1 MSKFNKNMPGAER
14 AISYEGNVQFAK
26 NPVEDWCNFIMSCM
40 LENRFYESAEDQM
53 ERYINLTN
61 QIGEELGWE
70 FVAKAAIFA
79 RNELGMR
86 SISELTAAILNGQ
99 TFDRKRQFFAN
110 YFHRPDGVS
119 EVFAAIDSLGGKRS
133 HALVRGAADYLST
146 LKDYSIDKYKMN
158 GKVYNM
164 FDLINI
170 THAHSAA
177 IDRYKNGCLEKADTW
192 EKAISA
198 SANEEEKS
206 QEWQRLVEEHKLGY
220 LALIRNLRNIVDTKP
235 SESWVR
241 EHLTMQIE
249 NSIAIKKSLVYPYQI
264 YCAYKNI
271 GVRNTAID
279 TALERAFRI
288 ACGNMPELPGD
299 NVVVLD
305 VSGSMDYCWGSNS
318 SLTIKEVG
326 AVYGAALLVHS
337 GADFIKFG
345 NYAQSKSYNP
355 LDNVFNII
363 SDMKA
368 NDGCGYG
375 TDIASAYNAMQ
386 KKYDRIFLISDMQTM
401 STNYGWYYT
410 SNGVNSYN
418 SYCKKFNCAPH
429 VYSFDLSNYRSQVE
443 NPDNPKIHLL
453 TSLSDKFFTLIKFIE
468 DGGSL
473 VDYIN
478 NKYSY

>member
-1 MSKFNKNMPGAER
+1 MSKFNKNMPSAER
-14 AISYEGNVQFAK
+14 AVSYEGNVQFAK

-110 YFHRPDGVS
+110 YFKRPDGIS

-177 IDRYKNGCLEKADTW
+177 IDRYKNDCLEKADTW

-206 QEWQRLVEEHKLGY
+206 QEWQRLVEERKLGY
-220 LALIRNLRNIVDTKP
+220 LALIRNLRNIVNTKP
-235 SESWVR
+235 SVGWVQ
-241 EHLTMQIE
+241 EYLVPQIE
-249 NSIAIKKSLVYPYQI
+249 NVTAIKKSLVWPYQI
-264 YCAYKNI
+264 YCAYKNVGI
-271 GVRNTAID
+271 RNVDID
-279 TALERAFRI
+279 TALANAFRA
-288 ACGNMPELPGD
+288 ACGNMPELPGN

-305 VSGSMDYCWGSNS
+305 VSGSMDDNWSANS

-326 AVYGAALLVHS
+326 AVYSAALLVHS

-345 NYAQSKSYNP
+345 SDAKNKTYNP
-355 LDNVFNII
+355 LENIFNII
-363 SDMKA
+363 RDMQE
-368 NDGCGYG
+368 NEECGYG
-375 TDIASAYNAMQ
+375 TYIASAYNAMQ

-401 STNYGWYYT
+401 SVSNSWYCT
-410 SNGVNSYN
+410 RDSVNSYH
-418 SYCKKFNCAPH
+418 SYCKKFGCTPH
-429 VYSFDLSNYRSQVE
+429 VYSFDLGNYRSQIE
-443 NPDNPKIHLL
+443 NPNNPKIHLL
-453 TSLSDKFFTLIKFIE
+453 TALSDKFFTLIKFIE

-478 NKYSY
+478 ENYSY

>member
-14 AISYEGNVQFAK
+14 AVSYEGNVQFAK
-26 NPVEDWCNFIMSCM
+26 NPVEDWCNFIMSSM
-40 LENRFYESAEDQM
+40 LENRFYESVEDQM

-86 SISELTAAILNGQ
+86 SISELTAAILNEH

-164 FDLINI
+164 YDLINI

-177 IDRYKNGCLEKADTW
+177 IDRYKNDCLEKADTW

-198 SANEEEKS
+198 SENKEEKN

-249 NSIAIKKSLVYPYQI
+249 NSIAIKKSLVMPYQI

-271 GVRNTAID
+271 GIRNTAID
-279 TALERAFRI
+279 IALERAFRI

-299 NVVVLD
+299 SVVVLD
-305 VSGSMDYCWGSNS
+305 VSGSMDSCWSANS

-326 AVYGAALLVHS
+326 AVYGAALLIHS

-345 NYAQSKSYNP
+345 NYAKIKTYNP
-355 LDNVFNII
+355 LENIFNII
-363 SDMKA
+363 EDMQE
-368 NDGCGYG
+368 NEVCGYG
-375 TDIASAYNAMQ
+375 TNAASAYGAMQ
-386 KKYDRIFLISDMQTM
+386 KRYDRIFLISDMQTM
-401 STNYGWYYT
+401 SVSDGRYYAGYG
-410 SNGVNSYN
+410 VRSYN
-418 SYCKKFNCAPH
+418 SYCDNFNCSPH
-429 VYSFDLSNYRSQVE
+429 VYSFDLSNYPSQIE
-443 NPDNPKIHLL
+443 NPNNPKIHLL
-453 TSLSDKFFTLIKFIE
+453 TALSDKFFTLIKFIE

-478 NKYSY
+478 ENYSY

>member
-14 AISYEGNVQFAK
+14 AVSYEGNVQFAK

-40 LENRFYESAEDQM
+40 LENRFYESAEYQM

-70 FVAKAAIFA
+70 FVAKAAILA

-99 TFDRKRQFFAN
+99 SFDRKRQFFAN

-119 EVFAAIDSLGGKRS
+119 EVFAAIDSLNGKRS
-133 HALVRGAADYLST
+133 HALVRGASDYLSS
-146 LKDYSIDKYKMN
+146 LNDYSIDKYKMN

-177 IDRYKNGCLEKADTW
+177 INRYKNDCLEKADTW

-198 SANEEEKS
+198 SANEEEKN

-235 SESWVR
+235 SENWVR
-241 EHLTMQIE
+241 EHLTMQ
-249 NSIAIKKSLVYPYQI
+249 LV
-264 YCAYKNI
+264 KNI
-271 GVRNTAID
+271 GIRNTAID
-279 TALERAFRI
+279 VALEKAFRI
-288 ACGNMPELPGD
+288 ACGNMPELSGD
-299 NVVVLD
+299 SIVVLD
-305 VSGSMDYCWGSNS
+305 VSGSMEDRWGSNS

-363 SDMKA
+363 SSMQA
-368 NDGCGYG
+368 NEGCGYG
-375 TDIASAYNAMQ
+375 TDVASAYNAMQ

-401 STNYGWYYT
+401 SAGNGWYYT
-410 SNGVNSYN
+410 SDGVNSYN

-429 VYSFDLSNYRSQVE
+429 VYSFDLSNYRSQIE
-443 NPDNPKIHLL
+443 NPNNPKIHLL
-453 TSLSDKFFTLIKFIE
+453 TALSDKFFALIKFIE
-468 DGGSL
+468 DGNSL

-478 NKYSY
+478 DNYSY

>member
-14 AISYEGNVQFAK
+14 AVSYEGNVQFAK

-53 ERYINLTN
+53 TRYVNLTN
-61 QIGEELGWE
+61 QIGAELGWE

-79 RNELGMR
+79 RNELGIR

-110 YFHRPDGVS
+110 YFKRPDGIS

-177 IDRYKNGCLEKADTW
+177 IDRYKNDCLEKADTW
-192 EKAISA
+192 EKAISTSA
-198 SANEEEKS
+198 SEEEKN

-220 LALIRNLRNIVDTKP
+220 LALIRNLRNIVNTKP
-235 SESWVR
+235 SVGWVQ
-241 EHLTMQIE
+241 EYLVPQIE
-249 NSIAIKKSLVYPYQI
+249 NVTAIKKSLVWPYQI
-264 YCAYKNI
+264 YCAYKNVGI
-271 GVRNTAID
+271 RNVDID
-279 TALERAFRI
+279 TALANAFRA
-288 ACGNMPELPGD
+288 ACGNMPDLPGD
-299 NVVVLD
+299 SVVVLD
-305 VSGSMDYCWGSNS
+305 VSGSMDDNWSANS

-345 NYAQSKSYNP
+345 SGAKNKAYN
-355 LDNVFNII
+355 LLENIFNII
-363 SDMKA
+363 RDMQE
-368 NDGCGYG
+368 NEGCGYG
-375 TDIASAYNAMQ
+375 TYVASAYNAMQ

-401 STNYGWYYT
+401 SVSNSWYCT
-410 SNGVNSYN
+410 RDSVNSYH
-418 SYCKKFNCAPH
+418 SYCKKFDCTPH
-429 VYSFDLSNYRSQVE
+429 VYSFDLGNYRSQIE
-443 NPDNPKIHLL
+443 NPNDPKIHLL
-453 TSLSDKFFTLIKFIE
+453 TALSDKFFTLIKFIE
-468 DGGSL
+468 DGNNL

-478 NKYSY
+478 DNYSY

>member
-1 MSKFNKNMPGAER
+1 MSKFNKQKRSET
-14 AISYEGNVQFAK
+14 ILSYEGGQVYKK
-26 NPVEDWCNFIMSCM
+26 NSIEDLINFMFSSM
-40 LENRFYESAEDQM
+40 LENRFYENSEDQTQ
-53 ERYINLTN
+53 RFLTLLDEVSN
-61 QIGEELGWE
+61 QLPLEWI
-70 FVAKAAIFA
+70 AKLSLFA
-79 RNELGMR
+79 RKELGMK
-86 SISELTAAILNGQ
+86 SITHLTAAWLNDKN
-99 TFDRKRQFFAN
+99 FENKRSYYRN
-110 YFHRPDGVS
+110 IMNIPSDMS

-133 HALVRGAADYLST
+133 HALVRGAADYLSK
-146 LKDYSIDKYKMN
+146 LNDYSIDKYKMN

-177 IDRYKNGCLEKADTW
+177 IDRYKNDCLEKADTW

-235 SESWVR
+235 SENWVR

-249 NSIAIKKSLVYPYQI
+249 NSIAIKKSLVMPYQI

-271 GVRNTAID
+271 GIRNTAID
-279 TALERAFRI
+279 IALERAFRI
-288 ACGNMPELPGD
+288 ACGNMPELPGN

-305 VSGSMDYCWGSNS
+305 VSGSMDDYWSANS

-326 AVYGAALLVHS
+326 AVYGAALLIHS

-345 NYAQSKSYNP
+345 NYAKIKTYNP
-355 LDNVFNII
+355 LENIFNII
-363 SDMKA
+363 EDMQE
-368 NDGCGYG
+368 NEVCGYG
-375 TDIASAYNAMQ
+375 TNAASAYGAMQ
-386 KKYDRIFLISDMQTM
+386 KRYDRIFLISDMQTM
-401 STNYGWYYT
+401 SVSDGWYYAGY
-410 SNGVNSYN
+410 GVRSYN
-418 SYCKKFNCAPH
+418 SYCDNFNCSPH
-429 VYSFDLSNYRSQVE
+429 VYSFDLSNYPSQVE
-443 NPDNPKIHLL
+443 NPNNLKIHLL
-453 TSLSDKFFTLIKFIE
+453 TALSDKFFTLIKFIE

-478 NKYSY
+478 ENYSY

>member
-14 AISYEGNVQFAK
+14 AVSYEGNVQFAK
-26 NPVEDWCNFIMSCM
+26 NPVEDWCNFIMSSM

-53 ERYINLTN
+53 TRYVNLTN
-61 QIGEELGWE
+61 QIGAELGWE

-86 SISELTAAILNGQ
+86 SISELTAAILNEH

-164 FDLINI
+164 YDLINI

-177 IDRYKNGCLEKADTW
+177 IDRYKNDCLEKADTW

-198 SANEEEKS
+198 SENEEEKN

-220 LALIRNLRNIVDTKP
+220 LALIRNLRNIVNTKP
-235 SESWVR
+235 SVGWVQ
-241 EHLTMQIE
+241 EYLVPQIE
-249 NSIAIKKSLVYPYQI
+249 NVTAIKKSLVWPYQI
-264 YCAYKNI
+264 YCAYKNVGI
-271 GVRNTAID
+271 RNVNID
-279 TALERAFRI
+279 TALANAFRA
-288 ACGNMPELPGD
+288 ACGNMPDLPGRS
-299 NVVVLD
+299 VVVLD
-305 VSGSMDYCWGSNS
+305 VSGSMDDNWSANS

-326 AVYGAALLVHS
+326 AVYGAALLVQ
-337 GADFIKFG
+337 GGVDFIKFG
-345 NYAQSKSYNP
+345 SYAKNKAYN
-355 LDNVFNII
+355 LLENIFNII
-363 SDMKA
+363 RDMQE
-368 NDGCGYG
+368 NEGCGYG
-375 TDIASAYNAMQ
+375 TYVAFAYNAMQ

-401 STNYGWYYT
+401 SVSNSWYCT
-410 SNGVNSYN
+410 RDSVNSYH
-418 SYCKKFNCAPH
+418 SYCKKFGCTPH
-429 VYSFDLSNYRSQVE
+429 VYSFDLGNYRSQIE
-443 NPDNPKIHLL
+443 NPNNPKIHLL
-453 TSLSDKFFTLIKFIE
+453 TALSDKFFTLIKFIE

-478 NKYSY
+478 ENYSY

>member
-14 AISYEGNVQFAK
+14 AVSYEGNVQFAK
-26 NPVEDWCNFIMSCM
+26 NPVEDWCNFIMSSM

-53 ERYINLTN
+53 ERYVNLTN
-61 QIGEELGWE
+61 QIGAELGWE

-86 SISELTAAILNGQ
+86 SISELTAAILNEH

-110 YFHRPDGVS
+110 YFHRPDDAS
-119 EVFAAIDSLGGKRS
+119 EVFAAIDTLGGKRS
-133 HALVRGAADYLST
+133 HALVRGTADYLSK
-146 LKDYSIDKYKMN
+146 LNDYSIDKYKMN

-164 FDLINI
+164 YDLINI

-177 IDRYKNGCLEKADTW
+177 IDRYKNDCLEKADTW

-249 NSIAIKKSLVYPYQI
+249 NSIAIKKSLVMPYQI

-271 GVRNTAID
+271 GIRNTAID
-279 TALERAFRI
+279 IALERAFRA
-288 ACGNMPELPGD
+288 ACGNMPDLPGR
-299 NVVVLD
+299 NIVVLD
-305 VSGSMDYCWGSNS
+305 VSGSMDDRWSANS

-326 AVYGAALLVHS
+326 AVYGAALLIHS

-345 NYAQSKSYNP
+345 NYAQFKSYNP

-363 SDMKA
+363 SSMQE
-368 NDGCGYG
+368 NEGCGYG
-375 TDIASAYNAMQ
+375 TDVASAYNVMR

-401 STNYGWYYT
+401 SAGNGWYYT
-410 SNGVNSYN
+410 STGVNSYN
-418 SYCKKFNCAPH
+418 SYCKQFNCASH
-429 VYSFDLSNYRSQVE
+429 VYSFDLANYHSQVE
-443 NPDNPKIHLL
+443 NPNNPKIHLL
-453 TSLSDKFFTLIKFIE
+453 TALSDKFFTLIKFIE

-478 NKYSY
+478 DNYSY